1 MNNIFDSV
9 ISYDALTQS
18 TNFSMATFLG
28 CMLCALVIGFGIS
41 MIYMLTRKK
50 EGYAQSYALTLIM
63 LPPIVCVLLLLID
76 TVAGGLAIAGVFT
89 LTRFRSVAGDPKDI
103 CFVFMAMAC
112 GVIFGKGYIT
122 IGIIFFIIMAVVLYT
137 LNLLNYAAPKANDMT
152 LKISVPENLN
162 YEHLFDAVLDKYTTS
177 WRLRRVKTTNFGSM
191 FDCIYSIQLPMNV
204 DQKKFLDELRT
215 LNGNMTITLTL
226 FRYEDRLYE
235 VNK

>member
-1 MNNIFDSV
+1 MF
-9 ISYDALTQS
+9 QS
-18 TNFSMATFLG
+18 IITRNAVTGVTELELGTFLG
-28 CMLCALVIGFGIS
+28 CLIASLAIGFGVSIV
-41 MIYMLTRKK
+41 YMLTHKK

-76 TVAGGLAIAGVFT
+76 TVEGGLALAGVFT
-89 LTRFRSVAGDPKDI
+89 LTRFRSIAADPKDV
-103 CFVFMAMAC
+103 CYVFMAMAC
-112 GVIFGKGYIT
+112 GVIFGKGYIAL
-122 IGIIFFIIMAVVLYT
+122 GIIFFVVIAVIMYA

-162 YEHLFDAVLDKYTTS
+162 YEHLFDAVLDKYTS
-177 WRLRRVKTTNFGSM
+177 NWRLRRVKTTNFGSM
-191 FDCIYSIQLPMNV
+191 FDCIYSIQLPHNI

-235 VNK
+235 INK